1 MRNRSS
7 ASSTRC
13 CFLCSGTTTSHRLIQ
28 NQLSISSVSPHFFD
42 VTSREVGGGL
52 IMLKT
57 LECDVNQPLCSV
69 CVFWYEQA
77 TDSLHSAPHET
88 DHFPV
93 PSHGITL
100 TFQLFWVFHATRPH
114 QHSPH
119 PLVLSHKESE
129 LQPRRSRLHTGTQ
142 LVLLCSVRLF
152 LRDYFSIQRTEQCS
166 KVSCNVLIHFSG
178 RVCILKCWK
187 QAS

>member
-1 MRNRSS
+1 MAFILSCDHHWKDS
-7 ASSTRC
+7 AWDLRPLM

-88 DHFPV
+88 C
-93 PSHGITL
+93 SALIT
-100 TFQLFWVFHATRPH
+100 FWSRLMA
-114 QHSPH
+114 
-119 PLVLSHKESE
+119 L
-129 LQPRRSRLHTGTQ
+129 RSRFNCSGCFTPRGRINIHRIHSCSHTKSQ
-142 LVLLCSVRLF
+142 
-152 LRDYFSIQRTEQCS
+152 
-166 KVSCNVLIHFSG
+166 SCNPEGPDSTPGHS
-178 RVCILKCWK
+178 
-187 QAS
+187 